1 MSTDSGFLVVKK
13 FEALYDE
20 FCAKPCF
27 VRAIYALPVI
37 GKPADHLT
45 VRYRG
50 LDRDALSCFTKG
62 TLGQIRMEELQ
73 REGRVDFDDEFVL
86 GLEDARDVL
95 GWMNEERPGVYE
107 IIWTRIA
114 GCSAV
119 PPMGWRT
126 LGFEPTYFGSDHFS
140 AICDCMCFPRW
151 HGTDEEGT
159 LFAEFFSRLNSS
171 GLFGDIATA
180 QAFLDYYLSFDWTE
194 TGDYTIAEV
203 WVPVVQVIK

>member
-20 FCAKPCF
+20 FCAKPGF

-73 REGRVDFDDEFVL
+73 WEGRVDADDEFIL

-95 GWMNEERPGVYE
+95 GWTNEERPGLYE
-107 IIWTRIA
+107 IIWTRMA
-114 GCSAV
+114 GASAV
-119 PPMGWRT
+119 PPMGWRS
-126 LGFEPTYFGSDHFS
+126 LGF
-140 AICDCMCFPRW
+140 
-151 HGTDEEGT
+151 
-159 LFAEFFSRLNSS
+159 
-171 GLFGDIATA
+171 
-180 QAFLDYYLSFDWTE
+180 
-194 TGDYTIAEV
+194 
-203 WVPVVQVIK
+203 